1 MKKVLFLLF
10 SCLLI
15 LAMVLPACNGGGG
28 TTTTGNVIKIGVIGP
43 LQYLQGQNQLWGAQL
58 ARDEINANGGI
69 LIGDHAY
76 KIQLVE
82 ADSNE
87 INSITDATG
96 AMEKLISVDKADF
109 IVGGFRTE
117 AVLPMQDIAMDSKK
131 IFLGCGPADQILCSK
146 VKQDYD
152 RYKYWFRATPFCS
165 AYLVDEVLMCLG
177 MAQAIIRE
185 DSGVTRPLRVA
196 VCTEGAQWADSITGI
211 LRALAPKKL
220 GMELAG
226 VWRPSPTATDL
237 TAEMTAMVAAN
248 TDIIATTISGPVG
261 IPYGRSYG
269 ELKIP
274 AASVGINVESAT
286 SPGYWENT
294 SGLGNYDTTTN
305 AYCPGVDETP
315 LTKPFIDSIMAMN
328 GGNVPAYNA
337 GTYGAIYILKA
348 ALERAG
354 TAAIKSNGTFDSDVI
369 VTSLEQTKMMDTVAP
384 EFSFTGMD
392 TPLGNPHDVNFGPG
406 KDTGI
411 ATQWQDGVM
420 KGVWPNPDYGAAYE
434 AAGYD
439 ASWGTVSYPGIV
451 RWEAPPAL
459 LQKLKAETAAQQ

>member
-10 SCLLI
+10 SCLL
-15 LAMVLPACNGGGG
+15 LVAMVLPACNGGGEKSG
-28 TTTTGNVIKIGVIGP
+28 ARVIKIGVIGP
-43 LQYLQGQNQLWGAQL
+43 LQYLQGQNQLWGARL
-58 ARDEINANGGI
+58 ARDEINAAGGI
-69 LIGDHAY
+69 VIGGDTY
-76 KIQLVE
+76 KIQLIE

-87 INSITDATG
+87 IVSITDATG

-109 IVGGFRTE
+109 IIGGFRTE

-146 VKQDYD
+146 VKSDYD

-177 MAQAIIRE
+177 MSQAIIRE

-237 TAEMTAMVAAN
+237 TAEMTAMEAAN

-328 GGNVPAYNA
+328 GGNVPSYNA

-354 TAAIKSNGTFDSDVI
+354 TAAIKSDGTFDADVI

-406 KDTGI
+406 KDTAI

-420 KGVWPNPDYGAAYE
+420 KGVWPNPDYAAAYVE
-434 AAGYD
+434 AGYD
-439 ASWGTVSYPGIV
+439 ASWGTVKYPGIV
-451 RWEAPPAL
+451 RWEAPPRL
-459 LQKLKAETAAQQ
+459 IEKLKAETAAQQ